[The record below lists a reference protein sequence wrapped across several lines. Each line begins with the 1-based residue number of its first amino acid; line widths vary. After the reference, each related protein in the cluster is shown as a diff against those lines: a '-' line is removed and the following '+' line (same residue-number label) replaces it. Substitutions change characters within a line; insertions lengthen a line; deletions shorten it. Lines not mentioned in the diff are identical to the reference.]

1 MSQKSVE
8 DARFPHD
15 VLARIA
21 RHAAKVPVL
30 AVFGICA
37 ASASPADAR
46 SCPPVAWRLPTPP
59 AQLASGVPPSGMLS
73 ALGVFRRAQ
82 IPADTAGVNWRAESE
97 SGLVP
102 LTGAISTIDSS
113 YIRRLGIDSEGGS
126 VYLLAGTIRRA
137 PSVSKRCLAR
147 LPARTKLR
155 LLHLQ
160 REDRTRG
167 PVLIY
172 DEVQPG
178 FGSAFHAY
186 SLTDLQA
193 GDITTAGVGGG
204 SPTNPNEDAWGLVP
218 DSVASVSVLVEHRGE
233 VVADVT
239 NNFWFAPTP
248 GAYVAVNSPVV
259 VWRSATGAPI
269 KRYSILPR
277 LPSVVGSAPATR
289 HRARKA
295 AIPDRS
301 SARR

>member
-1 MSQKSVE
+1 MPLRPLVCTSTGRPGSEPRDASLFMAIRAFARSLQGVCHRHGSQAWHRPISGSRWDTGGKMSQKSVE

-82 IPADTAGVNWRAESE
+82 IPPGH
-97 SGLVP
+97 G
-102 LTGAISTIDSS
+102 
-113 YIRRLGIDSEGGS
+113 RRK
-126 VYLLAGTIRRA
+126 LAGGIGVGSGATHRSDLYHRFQLHPQARGSTRKAGRSTSLQGRSVA
-137 PSVSKRCLAR
+137 PHRSRSDASAR

-218 DSVASVSVLVEHRGE
+218 DSVASVSVLVEH
-233 VVADVT
+233 
-239 NNFWFAPTP
+239 
-248 GAYVAVNSPVV
+248 GAKS
-259 VWRSATGAPI
+259 
-269 KRYSILPR
+269 
-277 LPSVVGSAPATR
+277 
-289 HRARKA
+289 
-295 AIPDRS
+295 
-301 SARR
+301 